1 MAATPSLVDAV
12 RRAAQAELADVNVAI
27 PARVESFDP
36 TTQRCS
42 AQPLIRRAYRDEAG
56 ERVGDASAR
65 LPVINDVPVVF
76 PGAGAFSITFPV
88 TKGDT
93 VLLIFSQA
101 SIDKW
106 LSRGDDVDPLD
117 DRRHSLNDAIAIPGL
132 RHRAEPTGG
141 GGGGSAAPAALV
153 ITADDIRLGSASAS
167 DRVARESDLQQLR
180 DIIDAALTGS
190 GFGADLQARL
200 ASHHA
205 GAGWPDCDSNVTS
218 E

>member
-12 RRAAQAELADVNVAI
+12 RRAARAELTDVNVAI
-27 PARVESFDP
+27 PARVESYDP

-42 AQPLIRRAYRDEAG
+42 AQPLIRRAYADESG
-56 ERVGDASAR
+56 ERVAER
-65 LPVINDVPVVF
+65 LPVVNEVPVVF
-76 PGAGAFSITFPV
+76 PGAGSYSITWPLA
-88 TKGDT
+88 KGDT

-117 DRRHSLNDAIAIPGL
+117 DRRHSLNDAVAIPGL
-132 RHRAEPTGG
+132 RHRAEPSNGG
-141 GGGGSAAPAALV
+141 GGGAAAPAAMV
-153 ITADDIRLGSASAS
+153 FTADEIRLGSTAAS

-200 ASHHA
+200 ATHHS
-205 GAGWPDCDSNVTS
+205 GAGWPDCSSNVTS